1 MTVNRKPT
9 GTATSIPVGLAYG
22 AMVATAV
29 TLLLSAITAKLIDQE
44 LIGWEK
50 TGYAVLVIL
59 LIASCLGAM
68 VTAGKV
74 KRQKL
79 LMCLAAGGMYYGILL
94 AATALFFGGQYSGVI
109 ETGLLILCG
118 SLLAAFTGSP
128 RKKTR
133 KTRIHNR

>member
-22 AMVATAV
+22 AVTATVV

-44 LIGWEK
+44 LLGWEK
-50 TGYAVLVIL
+50 AGYAVLLIL
-59 LIASCLGAM
+59 LVASCLGAM

-79 LMCLAAGGMYYGILL
+79 LMCLAAGGVYYGILL

-109 ETGLLILCG
+109 ETGLLVFCG
-118 SLLAAFTGSP
+118 SMLAAFTGNTG
-128 RKKTR
+128 KKTR
-133 KTRIHNR
+133 KPRIHNR

>member
-22 AMVATAV
+22 AVTATVV

-44 LIGWEK
+44 LLGWEK
-50 TGYAVLVIL
+50 AGYAVLLIL
-59 LIASCLGAM
+59 LVASCLGAM
-68 VTAGKV
+68 VTAGKG

-79 LMCLAAGGMYYGILL
+79 LMCLAAGGVYYGILL

-109 ETGLLILCG
+109 ETGLLVFCG
-118 SLLAAFTGSP
+118 SMLAAFTGNTG
-128 RKKTR
+128 KKTR
-133 KTRIHNR
+133 KPRIHNR